1 MIFKAE
7 NDNFTL
13 AVKEMGAELNS
24 LKSKKTGFEFIWDG
38 NTEYWYGQSPI
49 LFPIIGRL
57 LDDKYRLKGT
67 EYTMPKHGIVRKKPF
82 TLKESTADSLTFVQT
97 DDDESLTIYP
107 YHFELKVKFTLT
119 ETGLAVDHTVTN
131 NSTETM
137 YYSFGAHPAFNCEI
151 GDYLEFNNDT
161 SLTTER
167 IDHDSILIEEKF
179 PVEMDGNKVIIT
191 KDIFNDDAL
200 ILSNYESDAV
210 TLKSNNHDREVKFSF
225 KSPLLGIWAK
235 PGAPYVCIEPW
246 WGVND
251 NYDKKADLSEKRGI
265 MSIEPGMTET
275 FSWSIEITE

>member
-179 PVEMDGNKVIIT
+179 PVEMDGNKVVIT

-210 TLKSNNHDREVKFSF
+210 TLKSKNHGREVKFSF